1 MTQQQFLTGGQ
12 MTHESEI
19 TLRTQR
25 AEKIGQHGAAFVFQ
39 NAPTSAGRKGKRS
52 IKRFSTPPQAPI
64 ASSRA
69 P

>member
-1 MTQQQFLTGGQ
+1 

-39 NAPTSAGRKGKRS
+39 NAAHERGAEGKALVGVVGHFR
-52 IKRFSTPPQAPI
+52 
-64 ASSRA
+64 
-69 P
+69 

>member
-39 NAPTSAGRKGKRS
+39 NTAHERGAEGKALHKEVS
-52 IKRFSTPPQAPI
+52 PPPQAPI

>member
-39 NAPTSAGRKGKRS
+39 NTAHERGGGRESAP
-52 IKRFSTPPQAPI
+52 
-64 ASSRA
+64 
-69 P
+69 